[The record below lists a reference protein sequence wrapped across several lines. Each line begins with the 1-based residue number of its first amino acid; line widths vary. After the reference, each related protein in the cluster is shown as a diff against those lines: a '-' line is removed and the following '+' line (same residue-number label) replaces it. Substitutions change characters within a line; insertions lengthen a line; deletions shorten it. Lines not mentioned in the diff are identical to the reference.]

1 MYCTNCGSELDE
13 DAAFCTKCGIKK
25 DSMDKYL
32 YCENCGVEIAADAA
46 FCTGCGRA
54 IPEEILETKK
64 KLLKKQEEQ
73 KIIKKL
79 DAIAKNIVLGI
90 ACFII
95 MLGLFI
101 IIVNIID
108 AI

>member
-64 KLLKKQEEQ
+64 KLLKKQEERDKWKEEQ
-73 KIIKKL
+73 EKAMANKMFL
-79 DAIAKNIVLGI
+79 GTIVF
-90 ACFII
+90 FII
-95 MLGLFI
+95 GCI
-101 IIVNIID
+101 IAAIITG
-108 AI
+108 AN

>member
-1 MYCTNCGSELDE
+1 M
-13 DAAFCTKCGIKK
+13 FCKNCGIKLDDDAVFCSKCGTHK
-25 DSMDKYL
+25 DSMDTYL
-32 YCENCGVEIAADAA
+32 YCEKCGAKITEDAA